1 MNESF
6 ETLKPTEDVSCMGLG
21 QVETKTLFYRTILDK
36 IFLDFLR
43 FSKICKGQFYTVF
56 IPTEPF

>member
-21 QVETKTLFYRTILDK
+21 QVETKTLFFRTILDK
-36 IFLDFLR
+36 ILQTVSQKWAKYNL
-43 FSKICKGQFYTVF
+43 GQNISWLFAF
-56 IPTEPF
+56 